1 MMFTLLLRDLT
12 ARICNIL
19 TCILPSLVHSTMATL
34 LILVGSFFELSALLC
49 GRHGGDLALLEAL
62 VGQRRPDTSIRL
74 SSSRTS

>member
-12 ARICNIL
+12 ARIYNIF
-19 TCILPSLVHSTMATL
+19 TCILPSLIHLTMATL
-34 LILVGSFFELSALLC
+34 PIVVGSSPELSALLC
-49 GRHGGDLALLEAL
+49 GRHGGELALLEAL